1 MIKFNCL
8 TYRAVRTCL
17 AAVLWGVLAVSC
29 SDADR
34 DTDIEPTPEFEAVKF
49 QFQIDMQS
57 LVPRGRSD
65 SRAITLP
72 AETQKGTLPENYL
85 DLKNI
90 KFLFFDSE
98 QKFLSEFTPDVKPE
112 GTDYVRYDV
121 TGIVQDEY
129 FTNPQSNTVD
139 FYILV
144 LANYSQYS
152 PQGFSFT
159 KGMTL
164 QQLFNVQQPTFQLPL
179 LASPWWYPHLEDL
192 SADGVYPGEPQ
203 YIPMA
208 GLQHF
213 TVPAAEFKSKERI
226 DLPEDI
232 NMLRA
237 LAKIEVI
244 DRIGTTGTGAAT
256 TQLPV
261 GQRSCIEKVELMG
274 FYTRG
279 TILPEFSQWNVGGE
293 AETRY
298 VSAPFVPTHIPYANP
313 YPFNSQDDTARDFR
327 RNFGE
332 DDVATA
338 ARADRCQVFSVYIPE
353 CKVPAADQQLL
364 SGTYSKGLTKAWAQV
379 TIHNPVDKDGKPY
392 GEVASVLYELKL
404 TGYTNGASDGV
415 DTPLLRNTIYRYEI
429 SSVSADIVNVVWTVC
444 PMAPANIDIPGFN

>member
-1 MIKFNCL
+1 MIKFNSL
-8 TYRAVRTCL
+8 TYRTVRKFL
-17 AAVLWGVLAVSC
+17 AAMLWGVLAVSC

-34 DTDIEPTPEFEAVKF
+34 DTDPEPAPEFEAVKF

-57 LVPRGRSD
+57 LVPGGSR

-72 AETQKGTLPENYL
+72 PETQKGTLPENYL

-121 TGIVQDEY
+121 TGIVQDQY

-152 PQGFSFT
+152 PEGFYVT
-159 KGMTL
+159 KGTTL
-164 QQLFNVQQPTFQLPL
+164 QQLFDVQQPRFQLPTI
-179 LASPWWYPHLEDL
+179 ASPWWFPHLEDL
-192 SADGVYPGEPQ
+192 TADGVYPGAPQ

-213 TVPAAEFKSKERI
+213 TVPAADFKSKERI

-244 DRIGTTGTGAAT
+244 DRIGASGTGDAT
-256 TQLPV
+256 IQLPAE
-261 GQRSCIEKVELMG
+261 QRSSIEKVELMG
-274 FYTRG
+274 YYTLG
-279 TILPEFSQWNVGGE
+279 TILPEFSQWNVGGD

-298 VSAPFVPTHIPYANP
+298 VSAPFVPTYIPYANP
-313 YPFNSQDDTARDFR
+313 YPFNSQDNTATNFR

-338 ARADRCQVFSVYIPE
+338 ARADGCKVFSVYIPE
-353 CKVPAADQQLL
+353 CKVPAADQQLVN
-364 SGTYSKGLTKAWAQV
+364 GTYPIEKGLTKAWAQV
-379 TIHNPVDKDGKPY
+379 TIQNPNGDSF
-392 GEVASVLYELKL
+392 GELSSVLYELKL
-404 TGYTNGASDGV
+404 TGYTNGASDEV

-429 SSVSADIVNVVWTVC
+429 SSVSADIVNVTWTVC
-444 PMAPANIDIPGFN
+444 PMTPANIDIPGFN

>member
-1 MIKFNCL
+1 MIKFNSL
-8 TYRAVRTCL
+8 TYRTVRMFL
-17 AAVLWGVLAVSC
+17 AAMLWGVFAVSC

-34 DTDIEPTPEFEAVKF
+34 ETDIEPAPEFEAVKF

-57 LVPRGRSD
+57 LVPHGGPRS
-65 SRAITLP
+65 RTITLP

-121 TGIVQDEY
+121 TGIVEDEY

-152 PQGFSFT
+152 PQGFYFT

-164 QQLFNVQQPTFQLPL
+164 QQLFNEQQPSFSTPS
-179 LASPWWYPHLEDL
+179 ASPWWFPHLEDL
-192 SADGVYPGEPQ
+192 SADGVYPGGPQ

-213 TVPAAEFKSKERI
+213 SVPAADFKAKEKI
-226 DLPEDI
+226 DLPDDI

-237 LAKIEVI
+237 MAKIEVI
-244 DRIGTTGTGAAT
+244 DRIGANGTGNLT
-256 TQLPV
+256 VQPPV
-261 GQRSCIEKVELMG
+261 GQRSSIEKVELMG
-274 FYTRG
+274 QYMRG
-279 TILPEFSQWNVGGE
+279 TILPEFSQWNVGGN

-298 VSAPFVPTHIPYANP
+298 VSAPFVPRHIEYANP
-313 YPFNSQDDTARDFR
+313 YPFGSMEYVSSQIRRD
-327 RNFGE
+327 FGE
-332 DDVATA
+332 DDLATA
-338 ARADRCQVFSVYIPE
+338 ARADRCKVFSVYIPE
-353 CKVPAADQQLL
+353 YTVPVADQSILKD
-364 SGTYSKGLTKAWAQV
+364 TYTKGLTKAWAQV
-379 TIHNPVDKDGKPY
+379 TIQNPNGDSY
-392 GEVASVLYELKL
+392 GELSSVLYELKF
-404 TGYTNGASDGV
+404 TGYSNGASNGV

-429 SSVSADIVNVVWTVC
+429 SSVSADIVNVEWTVC

>member
-57 LVPRGRSD
+57 LVPRGSSD

-72 AETQKGTLPENYL
+72 AEIQKGTLPENYL

-152 PQGFSFT
+152 PEGFYVT
-159 KGMTL
+159 KGTTL
-164 QQLFNVQQPTFQLPL
+164 EQLFNVQQPRFQLPSI
-179 LASPWWYPHLEDL
+179 ASPWWYPHLEDL
-192 SADGVYPGEPQ
+192 TADGVYPGEPQ

-213 TVPAAEFKSKERI
+213 AVPAADFKSKERI

-244 DRIGTTGTGAAT
+244 DRIGATGIGAAT

-261 GQRSCIEKVELMG
+261 GQRSSIEKVELMG
-274 FYTRG
+274 YYTRG

-313 YPFNSQDDTARDFR
+313 YPFNSQDDTASGFR

-332 DDVATA
+332 DEVATA
-338 ARADRCQVFSVYIPE
+338 ARADGCQVFSVYIPE
-353 CKVPAADQQLL
+353 CKVPATDQQLL

-379 TIHNPVDKDGKPY
+379 TVQNPNGDSY
-392 GEVASVLYELKL
+392 GELASVLYELKL

-444 PMAPANIDIPGFN
+444 PMSPANIDIPGFN